1 MVLAIF
7 KHPHGK
13 EMELEK
19 EKVVV
24 IAVKR
29 PTEEIDL
36 EELKGLVKALG
47 GEVVGEVVQ
56 KRASFSPSTYIGK
69 GKLKEADLSKATLLV
84 AYHPLSASQKRNI
97 EELTGLPV
105 IDRTEVI
112 LEIFARRAK
121 TKEAKLQVELAKSYY
136 QLSHL
141 RGFGKELSRLGG
153 GVGTRGPGE
162 TKSEVEARAIRRKIH
177 KLRRELNEVLKRQDL
192 MRGSRR
198 KRGFKTVAVVG
209 YTNVGKSTLVKA
221 LTKKDVFIKDMPFAT
236 LDVKTGSLFLDGR
249 QVLISDTVGFI
260 KNLPHELVASFRAT
274 LSEVREADLL
284 LIVFDISS
292 DKVEE
297 ELRSVEETLKK
308 LKSWDK
314 PKIFVANKVD
324 KLVRSPQEAKELYHR
339 IAGVIPENTPVVFVS
354 ATKGWGLKELKEE
367 IKKRI

>member
-1 MVLAIF
+1 
-7 KHPHGK
+7 
-13 EMELEK
+13 
-19 EKVVV
+19 
-24 IAVKR
+24 
-29 PTEEIDL
+29 
-36 EELKGLVKALG
+36 
-47 GEVVGEVVQ
+47 
-56 KRASFSPSTYIGK
+56 
-69 GKLKEADLSKATLLV
+69 
-84 AYHPLSASQKRNI
+84 
-97 EELTGLPV
+97 
-105 IDRTEVI
+105 
-112 LEIFARRAK
+112 
-121 TKEAKLQVELAKSYY
+121 
-136 QLSHL
+136 
-141 RGFGKELSRLGG
+141 
-153 GVGTRGPGE
+153 
-162 TKSEVEARAIRRKIH
+162 
-177 KLRRELNEVLKRQDL
+177 
-192 MRGSRR
+192 
-198 KRGFKTVAVVG
+198 
-209 YTNVGKSTLVKA
+209 
-221 LTKKDVFIKDMPFAT
+221 MPFAT

-274 LSEVREADLL
+274 LSEVKEADLL